1 MNNKAV
7 KRRHITLFI
16 ILIVIIFLLIILNIQ
31 VGAVPISWQEI
42 GWAFTGGGDADLTY
56 IILHYRLPRIVL
68 AILVGSGLAVSG
80 LVAQQILR
88 NPLAAPDTLGISA
101 GAALGAVCTVL
112 LLPVDMQSTWLTSVT
127 AFVGGAIGA
136 GIVYLLSYRDG
147 VDPIRLALVGIAVS
161 ACGST
166 LVQLLITQSSANTNT
181 VLLWLNGSLWGRN
194 WEQVIQLAP
203 IIVIIVPVVW
213 MLAKSIDIFGLS
225 EESSKGLGLRLEWM
239 RAILLLLTV
248 ILASGSVAVVGMVG
262 FVGLVSPHIAR
273 RLVAGG
279 HRYSVPVAA
288 LVGAIMMLLADVI
301 GRVVTPPL
309 EFPVGL
315 VTSIIGAPYFLF
327 LLWREYSTKNRAG

>member
-1 MNNKAV
+1 MTKPISQ
-7 KRRHITLFI
+7 KRNLIIIAILIAITCL
-16 ILIVIIFLLIILNIQ
+16 LIVISIQ
-31 VGAVPISWQEI
+31 VGAVHIGWLEI
-42 GWAFTGGGDADLTY
+42 GKAWIHRGDADLAY
-56 IILHYRLPRIVL
+56 IIFHYRLPRIIL

-112 LLPVDMQSTWLTSVT
+112 LLPVEMQSTWLTSLT

-136 GIVYLLSYRDG
+136 SCVYLLSYRNG

-166 LVQLLITQSSANTNT
+166 LVQLLITQSSTNTNT

-194 WEQVIQLAP
+194 WEQVMQLAP
-203 IIVIIVPVVW
+203 IIIIVVPIIW
-213 MLAKSIDIFGLS
+213 LLAKSLDIFGLG
-225 EESSKGLGLRLEWM
+225 EESSKGLGLRIEWM
-239 RAILLLLTV
+239 RAILLLMTV

-273 RLVAGG
+273 RLVSGG

-301 GRVVTPPL
+301 GRVLAPPL

-315 VTSIIGAPYFLF
+315 VTSVIGAPYFLF
-327 LLWREYSTKNRAG
+327 LLWREYKSKNRAG

>member
-1 MNNKAV
+1 MNHHSGE
-7 KRRHITLFI
+7 KRNFI
-16 ILIVIIFLLIILNIQ
+16 IMIGLVAITFVLIMISIQ
-31 VGAVPISWQEI
+31 VGAVRISWQDI
-42 GWAFTGGGDADLTY
+42 GKAFTHRGDPDLTY
-56 IILHYRLPRIVL
+56 IILYYRLPRIVL
-68 AILVGSGLAVSG
+68 AIFVGSGLAVSG
-80 LVAQQILR
+80 LIAQAILR

-112 LLPVDMQSTWLTSVT
+112 LLPTDLQSTWLTSLT

-136 GIVYLLSYRDG
+136 LSVYLLSYRNG
-147 VDPIRLALVGIAVS
+147 VDPVRLALVGIAVS

-194 WEQVIQLAP
+194 WEQVVQLAP
-203 IIVIIVPVVW
+203 IIIVIVPIVW
-213 MLAKSIDIFGLS
+213 ILAKSLDIFGLS
-225 EESSKGLGLRLEWM
+225 EESSKGLGLRIEWM

-248 ILASGSVAVVGMVG
+248 VLASGSVAVVGMVG

-273 RLVAGG
+273 RLVSGG
-279 HRYSVPVAA
+279 HRYFVPVAA

-301 GRVVTPPL
+301 GRVLAPPL

-315 VTSIIGAPYFLF
+315 VTSVIGAPYFLF
-327 LLWREYSTKNRAG
+327 LLWREYKGKNRTG

>member
-1 MNNKAV
+1 MSHSIGK
-7 KRRHITLFI
+7 KRNVMIMI
-16 ILIVIIFLLIILNIQ
+16 GLIVITFVLIMISIQ
-31 VGAVPISWQEI
+31 VGAVDISWQDI
-42 GWAFTGGGDADLTY
+42 GRAFTQYGDADLAY
-56 IILHYRLPRIVL
+56 IIFHYRLPRIIL

-80 LVAQQILR
+80 LVAQSILR

-101 GAALGAVCTVL
+101 GAALGAVCNVL
-112 LLPVDMQSTWLTSVT
+112 LLPVDIQSTWLTSLT
-127 AFVGGAIGA
+127 AFVGGALGA
-136 GIVYLLSYRDG
+136 FCVYLLSYRNG
-147 VDPIRLALVGIAVS
+147 VDPVRLALVGIAVS

-203 IIVIIVPVVW
+203 IILIIVPIVW
-213 MLAKSIDIFGLS
+213 ILAKSIDIFGLS
-225 EESSKGLGLRLEWM
+225 EESSKGLGLRIEWM
-239 RAILLLLTV
+239 RAMLLLLTV

-273 RLVAGG
+273 RLVSGG
-279 HRYSVPVAA
+279 HRYFVPVAA

-301 GRVVTPPL
+301 GRVLAPPL

-315 VTSIIGAPYFLF
+315 VTSVIGAPYFLF
-327 LLWREYSTKNRAG
+327 LLWREYKSKNRTG

>member
-1 MNNKAV
+1 MTNPISQ
-7 KRRHITLFI
+7 KRNLII
-16 ILIVIIFLLIILNIQ
+16 ISILIAITCLLMVISIQ
-31 VGAVPISWQEI
+31 VGAVHIGWLEI
-42 GWAFTGGGDADLTY
+42 GKAWIHRGDADLAY
-56 IILHYRLPRIVL
+56 IIFHYRLPRIIL

-112 LLPVDMQSTWLTSVT
+112 LLPVEMQSTWLTSLT

-136 GIVYLLSYRDG
+136 SCVYLLSYRNG

-166 LVQLLITQSSANTNT
+166 LVQLLITQSSTNTNT

-203 IIVIIVPVVW
+203 IIIIVVPIIW
-213 MLAKSIDIFGLS
+213 LLAKSLDIFGLG
-225 EESSKGLGLRLEWM
+225 EESSKGLGLRIEWM
-239 RAILLLLTV
+239 RAILLLMTV

-273 RLVAGG
+273 RLVSGG

-301 GRVVTPPL
+301 GRVLAPPL

-315 VTSIIGAPYFLF
+315 VTSVIGAPYFLF
-327 LLWREYSTKNRAG
+327 LLWREYKSKNRAG

>member
-1 MNNKAV
+1 MNNLIGQ
-7 KRRHITLFI
+7 KRNLII
-16 ILIVIIFLLIILNIQ
+16 ILILSVLTCLLMMISIQ
-31 VGAVPISWQEI
+31 VGAVRISWLEI
-42 GWAFTGGGDADLTY
+42 GKAFIQRGDADLTY
-56 IILHYRLPRIVL
+56 IILHYRLPRIIL

-101 GAALGAVCTVL
+101 GAALGAVSTVL
-112 LLPVDMQSTWLTSVT
+112 LLPVEMQSTWLTSLT

-136 GIVYLLSYRDG
+136 SCVYGLSYRNG

-166 LVQLLITQSSANTNT
+166 LVQLLIIQSSTNTNT
-181 VLLWLNGSLWGRN
+181 VLLWLNGSLWGRH
-194 WEQVIQLAP
+194 WEQVMQLAP
-203 IIVIIVPVVW
+203 IIIIVVPIIW
-213 MLAKSIDIFGLS
+213 LLAKSLDIFGLS
-225 EESSKGLGLRLEWM
+225 EESSKGLGLRIEWM
-239 RAILLLLTV
+239 RAILLLMTV

-273 RLVAGG
+273 RLVSGG

-301 GRVVTPPL
+301 GRILAPPL

-315 VTSIIGAPYFLF
+315 VTSVIGAPYFLF
-327 LLWREYSTKNRAG
+327 LLWREYKSKNRAG